1 MKTEGTIKCLAF
13 TQEHIAVLLEGQKLL
28 TSPLTPLRAL
38 IRPTSQRKTHSEY
51 IYLPSTSYDLLLNVD
66 FPTSLI
72 HQDRLYYS
80 RPGSLYCLSL
90 VDPLAQPIV
99 TLLCFDCFSPAL
111 LADCQLHSLLHAQ
124 ELITCS
130 YVVVEH
136 SWPLYIVGTSLG
148 RVFIVPLA
156 SSLSVSCLESGIED
170 EISCLA
176 FTNDRLVSCSR
187 CGQIDVWSLSQDDV
201 SALKQY
207 KVQRHLS
214 EREKYQLRRVRSY
227 SMHENLQNQ
236 LRLITSFRLTH
247 GPIVAIVLPTCME
260 GTKKEMAGESWQ
272 ATLEEWEQM
281 VVGQMD
287 DGLILVISIAKQDLH
302 CMLTGVGDVI
312 IKATVNI
319 PLEYLLIET
328 EDESLYVYNTMNQQL
343 ERYLSNT
350 VTSDFVG
357 EARDRKK
364 RRPVHHTYA
373 QQLLEVTLAGVHSVS
388 AQQEV
393 WTECRLVG
401 KTQFPLLCIRP
412 EQIINSIL
420 QRGSLT
426 EEAKFAVSLLIRW
439 DHAQTAAERLIQTQV
454 ELLFEASRLSMA
466 AAVGVFGVEEA
477 VSFPFPSSPTAPW
490 QLSPYL
496 STVTALS
503 LVSILN
509 ACAKSLPNA
518 KAILQKTQEL
528 HASGLAENCPG
539 FQRHLTA
546 LIGAKILEGNQAAYI
561 FLKHLFQGR
570 DMDDFAGY
578 WTAFLPPGAR
588 RNSKGVF
595 EESKQK
601 LVPEAAI
608 AVVLLATAA
617 LQRPLHAFS
626 VDTLLRYL
634 TYLLESL
641 NENEVKA
648 AAWLLIDGIKAWR
661 DHSSKDS
668 VAKATLALLA
678 VHHSGPESTQ
688 TLILST
694 LLQVGKADV
703 LLFCS
708 VLKSEVAKWSI
719 GRDYPQ
725 CILSVL
731 EAFIYK
737 HPTSLLF
744 LIPAVVEV
752 ILRSLDRQDI
762 FLRKICVSKASNAL
776 EQLVKRLP
784 MTAFDAQSQR
794 LAIGTPEGKLLL
806 YSLAGASLW
815 KSLDAH
821 LGPSNAVAFKPGGSV
836 VVSYC
841 MQEAKLCYWTIAAGF
856 FGLGQESVERGK
868 VLALEA
874 VQPAVKSTSE
884 LLEVVKVKW
893 AKDRFH
899 LVRENSRSY
908 AFE

>member
-1 MKTEGTIKCLAF
+1 MKTESTIKCLAF
-13 TQEHIAVLLEGQKLL
+13 THEHIVVLLDDQKIL
-28 TSPLTPLRAL
+28 TSALAALREQ
-38 IRPTSQRKTHSEY
+38 IRPPKQRKTHSEY
-51 IYLPSTSYDLLLNVD
+51 IYLQSISYNLQSAVD
-66 FPTSLI
+66 FPTAHI
-72 HQDRLYYS
+72 HQDRLYYT
-80 RPGSLYCLSL
+80 RPDSLSCLSL
-90 VDPLAQPIV
+90 VNPIAQPIE
-99 TLLCFDCFSPAL
+99 TALRFDSFDPAL
-111 LADCQLHSLLHAQ
+111 LADCQLQCLLHAQ

-130 YVVVEH
+130 HVVVEH

-201 SALKQY
+201 SALKQHRL
-207 KVQRHLS
+207 QRHWS
-214 EREKYQLRRVRSY
+214 EREDRQPHRERSY
-227 SMHENLQNQ
+227 STHQNLQNQ
-236 LRLITSFRLTH
+236 LQLITSFRLTH

-260 GTKKEMAGESWQ
+260 GPKRQMAEESWQ
-272 ATLEEWEQM
+272 TTLEEWEQM

-287 DGLILVISIAKQDLH
+287 DGLILVISIAKQDLY

-312 IKATVNI
+312 TKATVNI

-328 EDESLYVYNTMNQQL
+328 ENESLYVYNTMNQQL
-343 ERYLSNT
+343 ERSLINT
-350 VTSDFVG
+350 VTSDFIGVS
-357 EARDRKK
+357 RDRKQ
-364 RRPVHHTYA
+364 RRPAHHTYA

-412 EQIINSIL
+412 EQIINSL
-420 QRGSLT
+420 QQRGSLT

-439 DHAQTAAERLIQTQV
+439 DHEQTAAERLIQTQV
-454 ELLFEASRLSMA
+454 ELLFEACRLSMA
-466 AAVGVFGVEEA
+466 ATIGVFGVEEA

-490 QLSPYL
+490 ELSPYL
-496 STVTALS
+496 SSVTALS

-509 ACAKSLPNA
+509 ACVKSLPSA
-518 KAILQKTQEL
+518 KTILQKTQEL
-528 HASGLAENCPG
+528 HAKLAENYPG
-539 FQRHLTA
+539 FQRHLIS

-561 FLKHLFQGR
+561 FLKYLFQGR
-570 DMDDFAGY
+570 DMDDFASY
-578 WTAFLPPGAR
+578 WMAFLPPGAR
-588 RNSKGVF
+588 RNSKGIF

-608 AVVLLATAA
+608 AVVLMATAA
-617 LQRPLHAFS
+617 LHRPLHACS
-626 VDTLLRYL
+626 IDTLLRYL
-634 TYLLESL
+634 TFLLESL

-648 AAWLLIDGIKAWR
+648 SAWLLIDGIKGWR

-678 VHHSGPESTQ
+678 VYHSKPENTQ
-688 TLILST
+688 SLTLST

-708 VLKSEVAKWSI
+708 VLKGEVAKWSI
-719 GRDYPQ
+719 GREYPQ
-725 CILSVL
+725 CILTVL
-731 EAFIYK
+731 EALIYK

-821 LGPSNAVAFKPGGSV
+821 LGPSNAVAFKPGGST

-841 MQEAKLCYWTIAAGF
+841 MQEAKLCYWTISVGF
-856 FGLGQESVERGK
+856 FGLGQESVERGRE
-868 VLALEA
+868 LALEA
-874 VQPAVKSTSE
+874 VQPVVKSTSE

-893 AKDRFH
+893 TKDRFL
-899 LVRENSRSY
+899 LVREDSHTY
-908 AFE
+908 AFD